1 MILLVTKTDTKTANA
16 SPPPPLLMGSRA
28 VQMSQDSVKKINDQ
42 QQQEQKWNLLPLGS
56 AICRKKLNLQNL
68 TFGSPKKAF
77 NINPEAI
84 LLICGSPI
92 EQWLLTSIRSWSHS
106 LVIKERMEGTI
117 LWTQNYDAVQCPR
130 EDVCAS
136 PWTEK
141 SDGYALLDWLTIWA
155 LKVSLNP

>member
-1 MILLVTKTDTKTANA
+1 MPLP
-16 SPPPPLLMGSRA
+16 SPPPPPFLMGSRA
-28 VQMSQDSVKKINDQ
+28 VQMSQNSVKKINDQ

-56 AICRKKLNLQNL
+56 VICRKKLNLQNL
-68 TFGSPKKAF
+68 TFGPPKKAF

-130 EDVCAS
+130 EDVCAT
-136 PWTEK
+136 PWAEK
-141 SDGYALLDWLTIWA
+141 SAKILPFYLMDMHCWNWITIWA
-155 LKVSLNP
+155 LKVILNP